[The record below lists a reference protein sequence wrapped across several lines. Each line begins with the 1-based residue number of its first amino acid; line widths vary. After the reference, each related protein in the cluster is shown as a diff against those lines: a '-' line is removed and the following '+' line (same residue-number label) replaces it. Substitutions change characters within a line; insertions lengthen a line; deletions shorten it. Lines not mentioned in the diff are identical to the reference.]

1 MTDTSTVEQLLERLQ
16 DHTCRREWWQIAD
29 ILGQSGDISVVQP
42 LIATLKKVM
51 PAPDEFEESHDGL
64 TRKYICYALADLRP
78 LEAVDVL
85 IEALHARSRYIEED
99 DEGEDVV
106 YDEVDHETIEAAG
119 GALNV
124 IGELRGIMAVVDRL
138 LELEEDQEHYHQL
151 YVEPWSDATI
161 QAVREHLQRAIE
173 SADSWQSEHAK
184 YVLNDI
190 NNLLS
195 YRKKN

>member
-1 MTDTSTVEQLLERLQ
+1 MTATSTVEQLLERLQ
-16 DHTCRREWWQIAD
+16 DNTCRREWWQIAD
-29 ILGQSGDISVVQP
+29 LLGQSGDTSVVQP

-51 PAPDEFEESHDGL
+51 PAPDEFEDSHDGL
-64 TRKYICYALADLRP
+64 TRKYSCYALAELRSP
-78 LEAVDVL
+78 EAVDVL
-85 IEALHARSRYIEED
+85 IEALHARSRLREED
-99 DEGEDVV
+99 DEGAEII

-119 GALNV
+119 VALNV

-151 YVEPWSDATI
+151 YVEPWNDTTI
-161 QAVREHLQRAIE
+161 QAVREHLQRTIE
-173 SADSWQSEHAK
+173 SADSWQSEHAR

-195 YRKKN
+195 YRRKN